1 MRYIPLRVYSVF
13 SRGHGAVRPEDLVRL
28 MKKSNGPIAVTDP
41 FSTMAWESFHRA
53 AGKNGVK
60 FLPGTEISLR
70 GAGSVVLF
78 PLSIDGYFSMISS
91 FNTKKLS
98 MMKDV
103 TAIFISSGRG
113 AGITSIVK
121 NLKGRI
127 PEGNFYMGLEWNSR
141 RQVVEA
147 SSKFGIPIVWS
158 QPLKWIGTP
167 ERYEVANSVFNHLP
181 AEEAGNCTD
190 IPLYGPLSYSAVLKR
205 WGNTGKEALK
215 NTFSIAEAIN
225 FDFGES
231 FGSHPDK
238 LLKGTP
244 GKGDPLRQLKERVE
258 NEIKKRGVGEEG
270 KKRAAKELASVK
282 KLGFAPYFLIASE
295 IISYCRKEKIYFNIR
310 GSGGSS
316 YILYLLGLSRVDP
329 LGFKLLFERFVNS
342 LRDELPDIDI
352 DIDSSRRGEVLKWV
366 FERFSGRVAF
376 ISTHKFFR
384 GRSALYE
391 VARSY
396 GFDPEESHRMSK
408 NIPIFASPSE
418 LKGKGTGQLRKVHN
432 RASLLDGIYRELS
445 LHLGGVIFSDRPV
458 RDSFPVEVSPHGFDQ
473 VVWDKDTVE
482 RLKVFKLDLLG
493 VRGFDV
499 ISPYVYSEKIDFE
512 DPGVWSKIRSAETKG
527 CFQLESPLAREN
539 LEKAKPETLEELAIS
554 IAIIRP
560 GPAKS
565 GMKRSYLEN
574 ITPLHPLLREIF
586 PYTRGAVIFEEQISM
601 LIHHV
606 TGWNLE
612 LSERVRRK
620 LKKRRGEEYR
630 DKFFLS
636 GRKKGWNNG
645 DLGKFWKLASDFS
658 LYAFNHAHSISYA
671 YSAYASA
678 WMKSKF
684 PVKFF
689 ARLFNSGG
697 GYYPLPV
704 YIEEAKRNGVK
715 LLPPD
720 INISDVGFTE
730 EGDAIRTGLIFVKG
744 IGSKLS
750 SVILKERRIGYVSL
764 EDFALRTRAG
774 ERELSALMAVSAF
787 NSIGCNG
794 FSPEEREKN
803 WDTYLGFIPVINSGF
818 PV

>member
-13 SRGHGAVRPEDLVRL
+13 SRGRGAVHPEDLSRL
-28 MKKSNGPIAVTDP
+28 MKNSNGAMAVTDP
-41 FSTMAWESFHRA
+41 FSTMAWESFYRA
-53 AGKNGVK
+53 AGKSGMK

-70 GAGSVVLF
+70 GAGSVILF
-78 PLSIDGYFSMISS
+78 PLSIEGYFSMISS
-91 FNTKKLS
+91 FNDKKLS

-103 TAIFISSGRG
+103 AAILIYPGKGRG
-113 AGITSIVK
+113 LTSVVE
-121 NLKGRI
+121 NLNTRI
-127 PEGNFYMGLEWNSR
+127 PMGNLYLGLEWNSS

-147 SSKFGIPIVWS
+147 SSKYNIPLVWAH
-158 QPLKWIGTP
+158 PLKWIGTP

-181 AEEAGNCTD
+181 AEEAGNSTD

-215 NTFSIAEAIN
+215 NTFRISEMVN
-225 FDFGES
+225 FDFGKS
-231 FGSHPDK
+231 FGSDPDK
-238 LLKGTP
+238 LLTGSP
-244 GKGDPLRQLKERVE
+244 GKGDSFIRLRDTVE
-258 NEIKKRGVGEEG
+258 KEIKKRGIGDAG
-270 KKRAAKELASVK
+270 KERAAKELASVE

-295 IISYCRKEKIYFNIR
+295 ITSYCRRERIYFNIR

-316 YILYLLGLSRVDP
+316 YILYLLGLSRVNP
-329 LGFKLLFERFVNS
+329 LGFNLLFERFVNS

-352 DIDSSRRGEVLKWV
+352 DIDSSRRKQVLKWV

-408 NIPIFASPSE
+408 EIPMFTPPSD
-418 LKGKGTGQLRKVHN
+418 LTGKGIGQLRKIYN
-432 RASLLDGIYRELS
+432 RASLLEGVYRELS
-445 LHLGGVIFSDRPV
+445 LHLGGVIFADREI
-458 RDSFPVEVSPHGFDQ
+458 RNSFPVEVSPHGFDQ
-473 VVWDKDTVE
+473 VVWNKDTVE

-499 ISPYVYSEKIDFE
+499 ISPYIYSGEIDYS
-512 DPGVWSKIRSAETKG
+512 DPGVWSEIKKAETKG

-539 LEKAKPETLEELAIS
+539 LQKGKPETLEELAIS

-565 GMKRSYLEN
+565 GMKKSYLEKS
-574 ITPLHPLLREIF
+574 PPFHPLLAEIF
-586 PYTRGAVIFEEQISM
+586 PYTRGAVIFEEQISL
-601 LIHHV
+601 LIHYV
-606 TGWNLE
+606 TGWDIE
-612 LSERVRRK
+612 LSEKVRRM
-620 LKKRRGEEYR
+620 LKKRRGEQYR
-630 DKFFLS
+630 DRFFLS
-636 GRKKGWNNG
+636 GREKGWNNM
-645 DLGKFWKLASDFS
+645 DLGKFWKIASDFS

-684 PVKFF
+684 PVRFF
-689 ARLFNSGG
+689 SRLFNSGG

-704 YIEEAKRNGVK
+704 YIEEAKRCGVK
-715 LLPPD
+715 IFHPD
-720 INISDVGFTE
+720 VNISDAGFTE
-730 EGDAIRTGLIFVKG
+730 EGEAIRTGLIFVKG

-750 SVILKERRIGYVSL
+750 SVILKKREVSYTSL

-794 FSPEEREKN
+794 FSPKEMEKN
-803 WDTYLGFIPVINSGF
+803 WNDYLGFIPDEIRL
-818 PV
+818 